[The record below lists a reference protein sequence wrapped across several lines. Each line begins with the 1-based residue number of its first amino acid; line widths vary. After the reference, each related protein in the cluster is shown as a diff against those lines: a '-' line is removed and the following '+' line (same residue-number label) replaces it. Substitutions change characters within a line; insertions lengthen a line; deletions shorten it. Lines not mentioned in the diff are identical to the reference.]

1 MNDGIR
7 WLSVEQI
14 RKQQRMRRQTVIDA
28 MLRGDLPFEQRG
40 RIRCAR
46 VSDVEAWEQ
55 SRLTHAYPLST
66 REICPELLD
75 LA

>member
-1 MNDGIR
+1 MSDGLR
-7 WLSVEQI
+7 WLSVGQI
-14 RKQQRMRRQTVIDA
+14 RKLQRMRRQTVIDA

-40 RIRCAR
+40 RIRYAR
-46 VSDVEAWEQ
+46 VCDVEVWEQ
-55 SRLTHAYPLST
+55 SRLTPASPLST